1 MTASNALIAHIIRKL
16 IVGEDYRAEVVA
28 LIDAEFLKYAIDF
41 FKRVAEAKMRSQ
53 TITADWYRYEMISEH
68 FTKEEIAIHSG
79 LNMKTVS
86 NMYNT
91 ARKEV
96 VLNASQEHYD
106 ALFQAIRELTG
117 NSDLNLMLTIKI
129 GGVGI
134 DLDINE
140 SLIVINTLAVARAA
154 LRGGVWSAA
163 GKQVE
168 KPLMIAL
175 CALHQ
180 LPLKHYHQ
188 GSLPYHGREVD
199 FYLVDGDGKAHRC
212 EVKLMGKGNPESAD
226 AAFAREAQV
235 FIADK
240 LSEANKRHLEDKGI
254 LWMELRGASDMK
266 QFERILD
273 ALKIPYRPLT
283 GNVQRKLEK
292 VLTHLFE
299 STDFSAQNR
308 LVTRE
313 TPVGYLEGYL
323 VEFTEE
329 DS

>member
-1 MTASNALIAHIIRKL
+1 MTASNGLIANIIRKL
-16 IVGEDYRAEVVA
+16 IAGKDYRAEVVA
-28 LIDAEFLKYAIDF
+28 LIDAEFLEYAIDF
-41 FKRVAEAKMRSQ
+41 FKRVAEAKMRLQ
-53 TITADWYRYEMISEH
+53 TITTDWYRYEMLNENL
-68 FTKEEIAIHSG
+68 TKEEIAIHSG

-106 ALFQAIRELTG
+106 ALFQAIRELTE

-140 SLIVINTLAVARAA
+140 SLIVINSLAVARAA

-168 KPLMIAL
+168 KPLMMAL

-188 GSLPYHGREVD
+188 GSLPNHEREVD
-199 FYLVDGDGKAHRC
+199 FYLVDGDGRAHRC

-226 AAFAREAQV
+226 AAIAREAQV

-240 LSEANKRHLEDKGI
+240 LSETNKRQLENSGI

-273 ALKIPYRPLT
+273 ALKIPYRSLT
-283 GNVQRKLEK
+283 GDVQRKLEK
-292 VLTHLFE
+292 VLAHLLE
-299 STDFSAQNR
+299 STDFSAINR
-308 LVTRE
+308 LLMRE
-313 TPVGYLEGYL
+313 TSAGYLM
-323 VEFTEE
+323 EFTEE
-329 DS
+329 DE

>member
-1 MTASNALIAHIIRKL
+1 MTASNALIANIVRKL
-16 IVGEDYRAEVVA
+16 IAGEDYRAEVVA
-28 LIDAEFLKYAIDF
+28 LIDAEFLEYAIDF
-41 FKRVAEAKMRSQ
+41 FKRVAEAKMRLQ
-53 TITADWYRYEMISEH
+53 TITTDWYRYEMLNENL
-68 FTKEEIAIHSG
+68 TKEEIAIHSG

-106 ALFQAIRELTG
+106 ALFQAIRELTE

-140 SLIVINTLAVARAA
+140 SLIVINSLAVARAA

-168 KPLMIAL
+168 KPLMMAL

-188 GSLPYHGREVD
+188 GSLPNHEREVD
-199 FYLVDGDGKAHRC
+199 FYLVDGDGRAHRC

-226 AAFAREAQV
+226 AAIAREAQV

-240 LSEANKRHLEDKGI
+240 LSETNKRQLENSGI

-273 ALKIPYRPLT
+273 ALKIPYRSLT
-283 GNVQRKLEK
+283 GDVQRKLEK
-292 VLTHLFE
+292 VLAHLLE
-299 STDFSAQNR
+299 STDFSAINR
-308 LVTRE
+308 LLMRE
-313 TPVGYLEGYL
+313 TSAGYLM
-323 VEFTEE
+323 EFTEE
-329 DS
+329 DE